1 MREWKH
7 EIRKRLT
14 GSNLLP
20 EREAEIIDELSA
32 HLQDQYRQLRAG
44 GATHEEAFRSV
55 VSELDATDLLPELQV
70 SEEVVRSD
78 PSPAG
83 AARTGQW
90 IFDFLQGLSS
100 GARTVRQRPGVSNH
114 AALTLAIGSRA

>member
-7 EIRKRLT
+7 EIRKRLAE
-14 GSNLLP
+14 SNLLP

-83 AARTGQW
+83 AASKRQW
-90 IFDFLQGLSS
+90 VFNFPRDLGFV
-100 GARTVRQRPGVSNH
+100 ARTVRKNPGFS
-114 AALTLAIGSRA
+114 ALAPLA